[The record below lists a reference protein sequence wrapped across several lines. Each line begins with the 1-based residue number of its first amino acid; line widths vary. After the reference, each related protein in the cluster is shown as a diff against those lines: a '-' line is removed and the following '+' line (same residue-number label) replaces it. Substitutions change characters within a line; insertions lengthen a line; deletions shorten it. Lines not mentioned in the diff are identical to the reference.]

1 MRHRAT
7 LVEQASSHVQR
18 IQKSLTQM
26 NVLLHNVISDITGKS
41 GLAILDSIL
50 AGERDRNLLAS
61 MCDIR
66 IHAAREE
73 VAKSLEGDY
82 RAEHL
87 FTLRQSLQLYRS
99 CLELIAECDGEL
111 ERLMSNITPP
121 SPPTEPPP
129 KSSKR
134 VRTDGKAMVFKET
147 DARSEFYRLFGVD
160 LTQVPGI
167 GIGTIGTLFSEISYD
182 LSAFETAGH
191 FSSWLGLCPGS
202 KISGGKILSSKT
214 RKVISRLSTVLRVA
228 ATGLR
233 RSQTHLG
240 DYYRRMCARLGNPG
254 GVTATAHKL
263 AQIIYLLVTTKTAYD
278 ESKFSQ
284 NTERNRL
291 RAENQLRQ
299 KAARLGFSLVEVE
312 AVGTA

>member
-7 LVEQASSHVQR
+7 LVEQAISHVQR

-99 CLELIAECDGEL
+99 CLELIAVTESLNVSCLTSLPRPLPRNRRRNPRRECG
-111 ERLMSNITPP
+111 
-121 SPPTEPPP
+121 
-129 KSSKR
+129 
-134 VRTDGKAMVFKET
+134 TDGKAMVFKET
-147 DARSEFYRLFGVD
+147 DARSEFYRLFGV
-160 LTQVPGI
+160 
-167 GIGTIGTLFSEISYD
+167 E
-182 LSAFETAGH
+182 EM
-191 FSSWLGLCPGS
+191 
-202 KISGGKILSSKT
+202 KT
-214 RKVISRLSTVLRVA
+214 TCCRLKPEEVFVRLPTRSRLSVR
-228 ATGLR
+228 G
-233 RSQTHLG
+233 
-240 DYYRRMCARLGNPG
+240 RL
-254 GVTATAHKL
+254 
-263 AQIIYLLVTTKTAYD
+263 I
-278 ESKFSQ
+278 
-284 NTERNRL
+284 
-291 RAENQLRQ
+291 
-299 KAARLGFSLVEVE
+299 
-312 AVGTA
+312 